1 MYAEREKLMKKVW
14 KSLASMMLAAVM
26 VITTVMTYLPSLE
39 ILAAPITKQM
49 AHLKAGSGNGNG
61 HFGGTTPEAFVLS
74 DRADVTNDNFSFTL
88 KVGSTQAE
96 TRFRFV
102 NKYVDDNNW
111 SFIAYDGASGWLYQY
126 KVDGMEAWPN
136 LTGLPPLNQ
145 NDVVEVSGSY
155 GADGLSIIVNNT
167 TTKQSGTATANNE
180 TFVSLA
186 VQGGQIGFGAGTF
199 GTQYTDIYFSDVIVG
214 ETEYETYSAWS
225 LYRDGLTG
233 QTWEPSVPVVVGD
246 DGTEDPEP
254 STEGRK
260 WITVQGGSNNGGGHA
275 YGNGNVTAPA
285 LLLDNTRKM
294 PVDGTLSLTL
304 RPVSSQ
310 NWGVFYT
317 YQDDNNWLY
326 VGYDTSSHWYYQ
338 YNLNGSGA
346 YASISGLPEPVVGQ
360 EMAIML
366 TLSREQLAV
375 TVNGT
380 RVSQSVPN
388 LLTLAEK
395 IAGNGRFG
403 VKTNGA
409 TKVEFADME
418 VDGTYCMDDEWVWCA
433 DRNGQITETYN
444 TPVERVSGRVTNS
457 SNEAIEGVTVRFG
470 VNSTITD
477 GDGNYVFEGLEVGEY
492 NVAATAPGYQAYEN
506 TETVAENADNVFNI
520 QLTEKAPINL
530 EDYDS
535 IASDY
540 ITVYVGKEFPV
551 VARYVLKD
559 ENETIFRAQETQ
571 LSEIEING
579 TSITPTDITANVSDS
594 GDSKSYAMTLKDEG
608 ANIDLS
614 MTVVISV
621 DDNDLTWEVTELT
634 KNEGCADI
642 SSIDIPQL
650 NLVSVD
656 AVETDAVFNGAK
668 ASNSTVSSG
677 DREITWSDGFNPSTT
692 DGYLYA
698 FLTNGSLSAGL
709 WSNSEIEGDQRVILN
724 SGADTMSLTSAM
736 WYYEDGDENAQ
747 KRSSYDYP
755 VSELPCAKVCIAG
768 NINGD
773 DELDWNDGA
782 LAFRDIMNI
791 PQGAEAIKELVNY
804 RIVMNFASM
813 VSNPYLTTA
822 DNIKKVYLATD
833 GLPQAVMLKGYGSE
847 GHDSAN
853 SEYAHISER
862 EGGVEDFRS
871 LISIAHD
878 YNTEIGVHINAQE
891 AYPESKSFN
900 NTMVSNGAS
909 NGWGWL
915 DQSYV
920 IDKLWD
926 LGSEARYKRLV
937 QFYDRINGTDFYS
950 GDWDAGEYVKES
962 EGTLNATMEEISK
975 DAATRDDNMDFIY
988 LDVWYQDSWET
999 RRIAEQI
1006 NSLGWRFS
1014 TEFPYEGEYD
1024 STWSHWATDA
1034 AYGGNTTK
1042 GYNSEIIRFIRN
1054 DQRDVQV
1061 INYPS
1066 FGGAAD
1072 NPLLGGYRLYGF
1084 EGWGGD
1090 QDFNK
1095 YIRETFTENLPTKF
1109 LQHYYVTDWE
1119 DYADGES
1126 PAGNQEKQIT
1136 LKNDENDTVVVTRNE
1151 QQRSDS
1157 YIERTITLNGK
1168 KVLDDVEYLLPWTDS
1183 ETGEEK
1189 LYHWNLEG
1197 GTTTWELQDDWA
1209 GLANVI
1215 VYELSDQGRGEG
1227 LTIPVN
1233 GGSIELTAEP
1243 ETAYVV
1249 VKGESAKTLKAD
1261 FGEADHVVD
1270 PGFNG
1275 YAGTG
1280 DALDEADWIGAID
1293 DPSVVVE
1300 KASTGDQRLAF
1311 NSPSKDVAVTTQIS
1325 GLKTGVEYV
1334 AEVYVDNESDSRAE
1348 IAVNTGSGSV
1358 SNYTMRSIAP
1368 NYVKSDQKHSTN
1380 MQRMQVS
1387 FTAEGPT
1394 ASLTL
1399 FREAGVGSTYMDD
1412 IRIVEITLNNYDE
1425 NGNFTQDFESVVQGL
1440 YPFVLGPAQG
1450 VSDPVT
1456 HLSELNAPYTQA
1468 GWQNKKATDDVI
1480 EGEWSVK
1487 HHGKN
1492 TGIIYQTIPQN
1503 FRFEA
1508 GKVYT
1513 VEFDYQSGPDKA
1525 YAMVIG
1531 DGTTYTLPTEEQYLE
1546 QKTGG
1551 GEANTGHVTM
1561 QVVGSGSGQTWIGL
1575 YENGSRA
1582 NGAIETGEKDFILD
1596 NLRITVDED
1605 AVAALIES
1613 TSLFVGETA
1622 AVTGSN
1628 LDQITWTNTD
1638 DSVAVLDKDMTVSAL
1653 KAGTTMLTAAY
1664 PDGTSDEFVII
1675 VSDSVQTE
1683 IPAEELG
1690 SFTANANT
1698 EETASESAGASQA
1711 VDGNPSTFWHS
1722 SYSGG
1727 QFVVSSAN
1735 PAILTVDLGQD
1746 TQIGGFRFQQR
1757 PSANNGIVQ
1766 QFSYR
1771 ILDANKN
1778 PLAEGDSTEVP
1789 AGSRTGGAWITAVL
1803 ADNVEGARYIE
1814 ISVEQGQGNFAAI
1827 AEVVPIRVQ
1836 NVATGVVLPQ
1846 EMSIGEGQTSALT
1859 ATPDPEGTI
1868 LKGLVWSSS
1877 DAETVYVDSYGNVTG
1892 LKAGSAVITVS
1903 NAAGLK
1909 ASCTVT
1915 VTAGENPP
1923 AGDITAPTAP
1933 ADLKATNVTSSSI
1946 TVTWAAS
1953 SDDTGVAGYEIF
1965 VNGISA
1971 GRVTGR
1977 EAVIGNLKAD
1987 TQYEITVKAY
1997 DAAGNVSVAVSITAR
2012 TAAAAPGN
2020 AQQPGSG
2027 TAGGTVSGNPTV
2039 TAVQTGDESL
2049 IAVFVIAAAAAAT
2062 VAAAVIMRQPRRRTV
2077 RGKRRPRN
2085 SEKP

>member
-1 MYAEREKLMKKVW
+1 MYAERDKLMKKVW
-14 KSLASMMLAAVM
+14 KSLASVMLAVVM
-26 VITTVMTYLPSLE
+26 VITTMMTYLPSLE
-39 ILAAPITKQM
+39 VLATPITKNM

-61 HFGGTTPEAFVLS
+61 HFGGGTPEAFILS
-74 DRADVTNDNFSFTL
+74 DRTNVTNENFSFTL
-88 KVGSTQAE
+88 KVGSTQTE

-102 NKYVDDNNW
+102 NKYVDDDNW

-126 KVDGMEAWPN
+126 ELGGSGNWPS
-136 LTGLPPLNQ
+136 LSGLPALNQ

-155 GADGLSIIVNNT
+155 GTDGLSITVNNT
-167 TTKQSGTATANNE
+167 TTKQSGTAIANNE
-180 TFVSLA
+180 TFMSLA
-186 VQGGQIGFGAGTF
+186 EQEGQIGFGAGTF
-199 GTQYTDIYFSDVIVG
+199 GTQYTDIYFADVVVG
-214 ETEYETYSAWS
+214 DTNYETYDAWS
-225 LYRDGLTG
+225 LYKDGLAG
-233 QTWEPSVPVVVGD
+233 QVWQPSVPVVVGD

-275 YGNGNVTAPA
+275 YGNASASAPA

-304 RPVSSQ
+304 RPVTSQ

-326 VGYDTSSHWYYQ
+326 VGYDTASRWYYQ

-360 EMAIML
+360 EMSIVL

-409 TKVEFADME
+409 TKVEFADMK

-433 DRNGQITETYN
+433 NRNGQITETYN

-457 SNEAIEGVTVRFG
+457 SNEAIEGATVRFG
-470 VNSTITD
+470 VNSTVTD

-506 TETVAENADNVFNI
+506 TATVTENADNVFDI
-520 QLTEKAPINL
+520 QLTEKTPINL
-530 EDYDS
+530 SDYDS

-540 ITVYVGKEFPV
+540 MTVYVGKEFPV

-559 ENETIFRAQETQ
+559 GEETIFRAQETQ

-579 TSITPTDITANVSDS
+579 ASIVPTDVKVSNS
-594 GDSKSYAMTLKDEG
+594 GNSQSYSMTLKDADTG
-608 ANIDLS
+608 IDLS

-642 SSIDIPQL
+642 ATIDIPQL

-677 DREITWSDGFNPSTT
+677 DREITWNDGFNPSTS

-724 SGADTMSLTSAM
+724 SGADTMSLSSAA
-736 WYYEDGDENAQ
+736 WYYERGDKEGQ
-747 KRSSYDYP
+747 KRTELDYP
-755 VSELPCAKVCIAG
+755 LSELPYAKVCIAG
-768 NINGD
+768 DINGD
-773 DELDWNDGA
+773 GELDWNDGA

-791 PQGAEAIKELVNY
+791 PQGSEAIKDLVNY

-853 SEYAHISER
+853 SEYAHIAER
-862 EGGVEDFRS
+862 EGGVEGFQS

-891 AYPESKSFN
+891 SYPESKSFN

-962 EGTLNATMEEISK
+962 EGTLNATMEQISE

-988 LDVWYQDSWET
+988 LDVWYEDSWET

-1072 NPLLGGYRLYGF
+1072 NPLLGGFRLYGF

-1126 PAGNQEKQIT
+1126 PTGNQEKQIT
-1136 LKNDENDTVVVTRNE
+1136 LKNDDNDTVVVTRNE

-1209 GLANVI
+1209 GLANVK
-1215 VYELSDQGRGEG
+1215 VYALSDQGRGEEQ
-1227 LTIPVN
+1227 VVSVEN
-1233 GGSIELTAEP
+1233 GSITLTAEA

-1249 VKGESAKTLKAD
+1249 LKGSSANTTKTLKAD
-1261 FGEADHVVD
+1261 FGEADYVVD

-1275 YAGTG
+1275 YAGAG
-1280 DALDEADWIGAID
+1280 DALDGADWIGDID

-1358 SNYTMRSIAP
+1358 SNYTMRSIAS

-1487 HHGKN
+1487 HHGAN

-1551 GEANTGHVTM
+1551 GAANTGHVTM

-1582 NGAIETGEKDFILD
+1582 NGVTATGGNDFILD

-1605 AVAALIES
+1605 AVAASIES

-1622 AVTGSN
+1622 AVSGSN

-1638 DSVAVLDKDMTVSAL
+1638 DSVAVMDTDTMTVSAL
-1653 KAGTTMLTAAY
+1653 KAGQTTLTATY
-1664 PDGTSDEFVII
+1664 PDGTSDEFVIT

-1690 SFTANANT
+1690 SFTATANT
-1698 EETASESAGASQA
+1698 EESPVNEPTGGGTAVHAA
-1711 VDGNPSTFWHS
+1711 DGNSSTFWHS
-1722 SYSGG
+1722 NWSTG
-1727 QFVVSSAN
+1727 FVVSEDN
-1735 PAILTVDLGQD
+1735 PAVLTVDLGQD

-1757 PSANNGIVQ
+1757 PSGTNGLVQ
-1766 QFSYR
+1766 QYSYK
-1771 ILDANKN
+1771 ILDADKT
-1778 PLAEGDSTEVP
+1778 LLSEGTSTEVP
-1789 AGSRTGGAWITAVL
+1789 AGSQTGGAWVTAIL
-1803 ADNVEGARYIE
+1803 ADNVESARYIE
-1814 ISVEQGQGNFAAI
+1814 ISVEQGQGSFAAI

-1836 NVATGVVLPQ
+1836 NVATGVTLPG
-1846 EMSIGEGQTSALT
+1846 EMTIEEGQTSALT

-1877 DAETVYVDSYGNVTG
+1877 DAGTAYVDRYGNVTG

-1903 NAAGLK
+1903 NAAGLE

-1923 AGDITAPTAP
+1923 AGDTTAPTAP
-1933 ADLKATNVTSSSI
+1933 ADLKATNITSSSI
-1946 TVTWAAS
+1946 TITWAAS
-1953 SDDTGVAGYEIF
+1953 SDDTGIAGYEIF

-1997 DAAGNVSVAVSITAR
+1997 DAAGNVSVAASLTAK
-2012 TAAAAPGN
+2012 TAAVGSGN

-2027 TAGGTVSGNPTV
+2027 TAGDAVTGNPTV
-2039 TAVQTGDESL
+2039 TAVQTGDGSP
-2049 IAVFVIAAAAAAT
+2049 IAVFVIAAAAAVT
-2062 VAAAVIMRQPRRRTV
+2062 VAVAVIMRQPRRRTV
-2077 RGKRRPRN
+2077 RRKRR
-2085 SEKP
+2085 

>member
-1 MYAEREKLMKKVW
+1 MKKAW
-14 KSLASMMLAAVM
+14 KSLASIMLAAVM

-39 ILAAPITKQM
+39 VLAAPIEKQM
-49 AHLKAGSGNGNG
+49 AHLKAGSGNANG
-61 HFGGTTPEAFVLS
+61 HFGSDTPEAFIMS
-74 DRADVTNDNFSFTL
+74 DRADVTNDDFSFTL

-102 NKYVDDNNW
+102 NKYVDDSNW

-126 KVDGMEAWPN
+126 KVGTAEAWPN
-136 LTGLPPLNQ
+136 LSGLPNLNQ
-145 NDVVEVSGSY
+145 NDVVKVSGSY
-155 GADGLSIIVNNT
+155 GADGLSITVNNT
-167 TTKQSGTATANNE
+167 TTGQSGTATANNE
-180 TFVSLA
+180 TFMSLA
-186 VQGGQIGFGAGTF
+186 DDVGKIGFGAGAF
-199 GTQYTDIYFSDVIVG
+199 GTEYTDIYFADVVVG
-214 ETEYETYSAWS
+214 ATNYENIGYNAWT
-225 LYRDGLTG
+225 LYRNGLTG

-246 DGTEDPEP
+246 DGTDDPEP

-260 WITVQGGSNNGGGHA
+260 WITVQGGSNNGGGHDYDNPEA
-275 YGNGNVTAPA
+275 NAPA
-285 LLLDNTRKM
+285 LLLDNDKTM
-294 PVDGTLSLTL
+294 PVDGTLSLTF
-304 RPVSSQ
+304 RPVTST
-310 NWGVFYT
+310 NWGIFYM
-317 YQDDNNWLY
+317 YGDDNNWLY
-326 VGYDTSSHWYYQ
+326 IGYDQSSQWYYQ

-346 YASISGLPEPVVGQ
+346 YPQLSGLPEPTVGE
-360 EMAIML
+360 EMTIEIS
-366 TLSREQLAV
+366 LSREQLAV

-380 RVSQSVPN
+380 RTSVSAPN
-388 LLTLAEK
+388 LLTLASNLN
-395 IAGNGRFG
+395 GTGRFG

-409 TKVEFADME
+409 TKVEFAEME
-418 VDGTYCMDDEWVWCA
+418 VNGTYCMDDTWVWCA
-433 DRNGQITETYN
+433 DRTGQVTETYN

-457 SNEAIEGVTVRFG
+457 SDQPIAGATVRFG
-470 VNSTITD
+470 VNSTVT
-477 GDGNYVFEGLEVGEY
+477 GADGNYVFDGLEIGGY
-492 NVAATAPGYQAYEN
+492 NVAATAPGYQAYEDRVEVTAN
-506 TETVAENADNVFNI
+506 GANEFNI
-520 QLTEKAPINL
+520 RLTEKTPINL
-530 EDYDS
+530 ADYDS
-535 IASDY
+535 IESDY
-540 ITVYVGKEFPV
+540 MTVYVGEEFPV

-559 ENETIFRAQETQ
+559 GSETIFRAQETQ
-571 LSEIEING
+571 LDAIEING
-579 TSITPTDITANVSDS
+579 IAITPENVEVSKA
-594 GDSKSYAMTLKDEG
+594 GDSQTYEMTLKDAASG
-608 ANIDLS
+608 IDLS

-634 KNEGCADI
+634 KNDGCADI
-642 SSIDIPQL
+642 ATIDIPQL

-677 DREITWSDGFNPSTT
+677 DREITWNDGFNPSTT

-709 WSNSEIEGDQRVILN
+709 WSNSEIEGDQRVELN
-724 SGADTMSLTSAM
+724 SGADTMSLTSAA
-736 WYYEDGDENAQ
+736 WYYERGDEEGQ
-747 KRSSYDYP
+747 TREDLEYP

-791 PQGAEAIKELVNY
+791 PQGSEDIKDLVNY

-862 EGGVEDFRS
+862 EGGVEDFQS

-900 NTMVSNGAS
+900 DTMVSNGAS
-909 NGWGWL
+909 RGWGWL

-926 LGSEARYKRLV
+926 LGSGARYKRLV

-950 GDWDAGEYVKES
+950 GDWDEGEYVKES
-962 EGTLNATMEEISK
+962 EGTLNATMEEISE
-975 DAATRDDNMDFIY
+975 DAATREDNMDFIY
-988 LDVWYQDSWET
+988 LDVWYEDSWET
-999 RRIAEQI
+999 RQIAEQI

-1119 DYADGES
+1119 DYEEGES
-1126 PAGNQEKQIT
+1126 PTGNQEKQIT
-1136 LKNDENDTVVVTRNE
+1136 LKNDDDDIVVVTRNE
-1151 QQRSDS
+1151 EQRSDS

-1215 VYELSDQGRGEG
+1215 VYELSDQGRSEG
-1227 LTIPVN
+1227 QTVPVN

-1261 FGEADHVVD
+1261 FGEADYVTD

-1275 YAGTG
+1275 YAGDG
-1280 DALDEADWIGAID
+1280 DALDEADWIGDID

-1300 KASTGDQRLAF
+1300 KAYTGDQRLAF

-1358 SNYTMRSIAP
+1358 SNYTMRSIAS
-1368 NYVKSDQKHSTN
+1368 NYVKSDQKHSMN

-1394 ASLTL
+1394 AALTL

-1412 IRIVEITLNNYDE
+1412 IRIVEITLNNFQED
-1425 NGNFTQDFESVVQGL
+1425 GSFTQDFESVVQGL
-1440 YPFVLGPAQG
+1440 YPFVLGSAQG
-1450 VSDPVT
+1450 VNDPVT
-1456 HLSELNAPYTQA
+1456 HLSELNDPYTQA
-1468 GWQNKKATDDVI
+1468 GWQNQKATDDVI
-1480 EGEWSVK
+1480 EGDWSLK
-1487 HHGKN
+1487 HHGAN

-1513 VEFDYQSGPDKA
+1513 VEFDYQSGPDNA

-1531 DGTTYTLPTEEQYLE
+1531 DGTTYTLPTEDQYLA
-1546 QKTGG
+1546 QQTGG
-1551 GEANTGHVTM
+1551 GAENTGHVTM
-1561 QVVGSGSGQTWIGL
+1561 QVIGSGSGQTWIGL

-1582 NGAIETGEKDFILD
+1582 AGNTANGENDFILD
-1596 NLRITVDED
+1596 NLKITVDED
-1605 AVAALIES
+1605 AVAATIES
-1613 TSLFVGETA
+1613 TELFVGETA
-1622 AVTGSN
+1622 AVSGSN

-1638 DSVAVLDKDMTVSAL
+1638 DSVAVLDTDTMIVSAL
-1653 KAGTTMLTAAY
+1653 TAGTTTLTATY
-1664 PDGTSDEFVII
+1664 PDNTTDEFVIT
-1675 VSDSVQTE
+1675 VSDSVQTD

-1690 SFTANANT
+1690 EFTAEANT
-1698 EETASESAGASQA
+1698 EESPVNEPTGGGTAVHAA
-1711 VDGNPSTFWHS
+1711 DGNSATFWHS
-1722 SYSGG
+1722 NWSTG
-1727 QFVVSSAN
+1727 FVVSENN
-1735 PAILTVDLGQD
+1735 PAVLTVDLGQN
-1746 TQIGGFRFQQR
+1746 TLIGGFRFQQR
-1757 PSANNGIVQ
+1757 PSGTNGLVQ
-1766 QFSYR
+1766 QYSYR
-1771 ILDANKN
+1771 ILDADRNL
-1778 PLAEGDSTEVP
+1778 LAAGNSTEVP
-1789 AGSRTGGAWITAVL
+1789 AGSQAGGAWVTAVL
-1803 ADNVEGARYIE
+1803 TDNVEGARYIE

-1836 NVATGVVLPQ
+1836 NVATGVILPE
-1846 EMSIGEGQTSALT
+1846 EMSIEEGQTAALT
-1859 ATPDPEGTI
+1859 ATPEPEGTI

-1877 DAETVYVDSYGNVTG
+1877 DAETVYVDRYGNVKG

-1909 ASCTVT
+1909 ATCTVT
-1915 VTAGENPP
+1915 VKEGENPP
-1923 AGDITAPTAP
+1923 EEDITAPTAP
-1933 ADLKATNVTSSSI
+1933 ADLKTEDITSSSI
-1946 TVTWAAS
+1946 TITWSAS
-1953 SDDTGVAGYEIF
+1953 KDDTGVAGYEIF

-1971 GRVTGR
+1971 GKVTNR

-1987 TQYEITVKAY
+1987 TEYVIIVKAY
-1997 DAAGNVSVAVSITAR
+1997 DGAGNVSVAASITVKTEKASE
-2012 TAAAAPGN
+2012 PGKDPGSGDT
-2020 AQQPGSG
+2020 QKPGSG
-2027 TAGGTVSGNPTV
+2027 TSGGTVTGNPTV
-2039 TAVQTGDESL
+2039 TAVKTGDVSP

-2062 VAAAVIMRQPRRRTV
+2062 VVAAIVMRQPRRRTV
-2077 RGKRRPRN
+2077 RRKRR
-2085 SEKP
+2085 

>member
-1 MYAEREKLMKKVW
+1 MKKAW
-14 KSLASMMLAAVM
+14 KSLASIMLAAVM
-26 VITTVMTYLPSLE
+26 VITTVMTYLPTLE
-39 ILAAPITKQM
+39 VLAAPITKQM
-49 AHLKAGSGNGNG
+49 AHLKAGSGNANG
-61 HFGGTTPEAFVLS
+61 HFGSGTPEAFILS
-74 DRADVTNDNFSFTL
+74 DKEDVTNDDFSFTL
-88 KVGSTQAE
+88 KVGSTQSA

-126 KVDGMEAWPN
+126 KVNGSEAWPG
-136 LTGLPPLNQ
+136 LSGLPALNQ
-145 NDVVEVSGSY
+145 NDIVEVSGSY
-155 GADGLSIIVNNT
+155 GTDGLSITVNNT
-167 TTKQSGTATANNE
+167 TTGESGTAIANNE
-180 TFVSLA
+180 TFMSLA
-186 VQGGQIGFGAGTF
+186 DDAGKIGFGAGAF
-199 GTQYTDIYFSDVIVG
+199 GTEYTDIYFADVVVG

-233 QTWEPSVPVVVGD
+233 QTWEPSVSVVVGD

-275 YGNGNVTAPA
+275 YGNAGTTAPA
-285 LLLDNTRKM
+285 LLLDNTRNM

-304 RPVSSQ
+304 RPVTST
-310 NWGVFYT
+310 NWGIFYT
-317 YQDDNNWLY
+317 YQNDSNWLY

-346 YASISGLPEPVVGQ
+346 YASISGLPEPVVGE
-360 EMAIML
+360 EMAIVL

-395 IAGNGRFG
+395 INGSGRFG

-409 TKVEFADME
+409 TKVEFAELE
-418 VDGTYCMDDEWVWCA
+418 VDGTYCMDDTWVWCA
-433 DRNGQITETYN
+433 ERAGQVTETYN
-444 TPVERVSGRVTNS
+444 TPVERVSGRVINRS
-457 SNEAIEGVTVRFG
+457 DEPIEGATVRFG
-470 VNSTITD
+470 VNSTVTD
-477 GDGNYVFEGLEVGEY
+477 ADGNYVFDGLEIGDY
-492 NVAATAPGYQAYEN
+492 NVAATAPGYQAYESS
-506 TETVAENADNVFNI
+506 ETVTEDGNNVFEI
-520 QLTEKAPINL
+520 RLTEKTPINL
-530 EDYDS
+530 DDYDS
-535 IASDY
+535 IESDY
-540 ITVYVGKEFPV
+540 MTVYVGKEFPV
-551 VARYVLKD
+551 VARYVLKED
-559 ENETIFRAQETQ
+559 SDTIFRAQETQ
-571 LSEIEING
+571 LNEIQING
-579 TSITPTDITANVSDS
+579 TAITPTDVKVSNS
-594 GDSKSYAMTLKDEG
+594 GESKSYEMTLENADAG
-608 ANIDLS
+608 IDLS
-614 MTVVISV
+614 MTVAISV
-621 DDNDLTWEVTELT
+621 DDNDLTWEVTKLT

-642 SSIDIPQL
+642 STIDIPQL

-656 AVETDAVFNGAK
+656 AVEKDAVFNGAK

-677 DREITWSDGFNPSTT
+677 DREITWNDGFNPSTT

-709 WSNSEIEGDQRVILN
+709 WSNSEIEGDRRVILN
-724 SGADTMSLTSAM
+724 SGADTMSLTSAK
-736 WYYEDGDENAQ
+736 WYYEDGDGNAQ
-747 KRSSYDYP
+747 AKSDYEYP
-755 VSELPCAKVCIAG
+755 VSELPCAKICIAG
-768 NINGD
+768 DLNEDGD
-773 DELDWNDGA
+773 LDWNDGA

-791 PQGAEAIKELVNY
+791 PQGSEDIKDLVNY

-853 SEYAHISER
+853 SEYAHIAER
-862 EGGVEDFRS
+862 EGGVEDFQS

-900 NTMVSNGAS
+900 DTMVSNGAS
-909 NGWGWL
+909 RGWGWL

-926 LGSEARYKRLV
+926 LGSGARYKRLV

-950 GDWDAGEYVKES
+950 GDWDAGEYVGKS
-962 EGTLNATMEEISK
+962 EGTLNATMEEISE
-975 DAATRDDNMDFIY
+975 DAASREDNMDFIY
-988 LDVWYQDSWET
+988 LDVWYQDAWET

-1090 QDFNK
+1090 RDFNK

-1126 PAGNQEKQIT
+1126 PVGNQEKQIT
-1136 LKNDENDTVVVTRNE
+1136 LKNDDDDIVIVTRNE
-1151 QQRSDS
+1151 AQRSDS

-1209 GLANVI
+1209 NLANVK
-1215 VYELSDQGRGEG
+1215 VYALSDQGRGEEQ
-1227 LTIPVN
+1227 IVPVEA
-1233 GGSIELTAEP
+1233 GSITLTAEA

-1249 VKGESAKTLKAD
+1249 LKGDSVNTEKTLKAD
-1261 FGEADHVVD
+1261 FGESDYVVD

-1275 YAGTG
+1275 YAGDG
-1280 DALDEADWIGAID
+1280 NALDEADWMGDIN

-1348 IAVNTGSGSV
+1348 IAVNTGSNSV
-1358 SNYTMRSIAP
+1358 SNYTMRSIAS
-1368 NYVKSDQKHSTN
+1368 NYVKSDQKNRTN
-1380 MQRMQVS
+1380 MQRMQIS

-1394 ASLTL
+1394 ASLIL
-1399 FREAGVGSTYMDD
+1399 SRKAGVGSTYMDD
-1412 IRIVEITLNNYDE
+1412 IRIVEITLNNFQED
-1425 NGNFTQDFESVVQGL
+1425 GSFTQDFESVVQGL

-1450 VSDPVT
+1450 VNDPVT
-1456 HLSELNAPYTQA
+1456 HLSELNDPYTQA
-1468 GWQNKKATDDVI
+1468 GWNGKATDDVI
-1480 EGEWSVK
+1480 EGNWSLK
-1487 HHGKN
+1487 HHGAN

-1513 VEFDYQSGPDKA
+1513 VEFDYQSGPNNA

-1531 DGTTYTLPTEEQYLE
+1531 DGTTFTLPTEDQYLA

-1551 GEANTGHVTM
+1551 GADNTGHVTM
-1561 QVVGSGSGQTWIGL
+1561 QVIGSGSGQTWIGL

-1582 NGAIETGEKDFILD
+1582 TGATANGENDFILD

-1605 AVAALIES
+1605 AVAAAIES
-1613 TSLFVGETA
+1613 TELFVGETA
-1622 AVTGSN
+1622 AVSGSN

-1638 DSVAVLDKDMTVSAL
+1638 DRVAVLDKDTMTVSAL
-1653 KAGTTMLTAAY
+1653 NAGTTTLTATY
-1664 PDGTSDEFVII
+1664 PDSTTEEFVIT
-1675 VSDSVQTE
+1675 VSGSVQTD

-1690 SFTANANT
+1690 EFSAKANT
-1698 EETASESAGASQA
+1698 EETASETAGASQA
-1711 VDGNPSTFWHS
+1711 VDGNSSTFWHS
-1722 SYSGG
+1722 NYSGG
-1727 QFVVSSAN
+1727 QFVVSEDH
-1735 PAILTVDLGQD
+1735 PAVLTVDLGQD
-1746 TQIGGFRFQQR
+1746 TLIGGFRFQQR
-1757 PSANNGIVQ
+1757 PSANNGLVQ
-1766 QFSYR
+1766 QYSYR
-1771 ILDANKN
+1771 ILAEDGTTV
-1778 PLAEGDSTEVP
+1778 LAEGDSIEVP
-1789 AGSRTGGAWITAVL
+1789 AASLTGGAWATAVL
-1803 ADNVEGARYIE
+1803 ADNVEARYIE
-1814 ISVEQGQGNFAAI
+1814 ISVERGQGNFAAI

-1836 NVATGVVLPQ
+1836 NVATGVTLPGEMTIEEGETAVLTP
-1846 EMSIGEGQTSALT
+1846 T
-1859 ATPDPEGTI
+1859 AQPEGTI

-1877 DAETVYVDSYGNVTG
+1877 DEETAYVDSYGNVTG

-1903 NAAGLK
+1903 NAAGLE

-1915 VTAGENPP
+1915 VKAGENPP
-1923 AGDITAPTAP
+1923 AEDTTAPTAP
-1933 ADLKATNVTSSSI
+1933 ADLKTKDITSSSI
-1946 TVTWAAS
+1946 TITWSAS
-1953 SDDTGVAGYEIF
+1953 KDDTGVAGYEIF

-1971 GRVTGR
+1971 GKVTTR

-1987 TQYEITVKAY
+1987 TEYVITVKAY
-1997 DAAGNVSVAVSITAR
+1997 DEAGNVSEAATITAK
-2012 TAAAAPGN
+2012 TEKEDGPGKE
-2020 AQQPGSG
+2020 PGSDDTQKPG
-2027 TAGGTVSGNPTV
+2027 SDTSGGTVTGNPTV
-2039 TAVQTGDESL
+2039 TAVKTGDVSP
-2049 IAVFVIAAAAAAT
+2049 IAVFVIVAAAAAT
-2062 VAAAVIMRQPRRRTV
+2062 VAAAVIMRQPRRRSV
-2077 RGKRRPRN
+2077 RRRRR
-2085 SEKP
+2085 